1 MKKMKKM
8 IALMIAMVMVIG
20 TMSMTAFAADGDLVS
35 DTPIQVEDLTVGDV
49 VTYYQ
54 VIEWKDGNWAFK
66 APFDTLSD
74 ADLTEIIGTPA
85 VPDDPTTPEDESQEA
100 VAGKITQ
107 AMATKIAEAATS
119 GGTTD
124 PALTTTTWTK
134 ANPAA
139 GLYMI
144 VVAAKESGV
153 VYNPAFVGADFDDK
167 NDTNIISITAT
178 YSDTAVAKKTNIIT
192 KKTESDT
199 DEAIKQAINSK
210 VGEEITFN
218 VETTIPVFMPTFTKP
233 SFEVKDTITTGGVK
247 LDPDTIKV
255 TLTPAAEGT
264 VYQIKDT
271 SDTGFTIVFNE
282 AYLKSNKTSVKV
294 EVEYKGILTNKAD
307 FNINREE
314 NTVDVTYSNGPGEE
328 KGAMKDLT
336 NVYTFS
342 LGAALLGDKEKKTSE
357 IVKVGVDENGEYI
370 TELVELD
377 NEKKVG
383 ALPGAQFGLYTDS
396 ECKTLYTNDLT
407 DGLFTTGADGVITYK
422 GLAEGTYYLKEIS
435 APAGYI
441 KDQNPH
447 TVVIEAKYN
456 DPVNYTETVN
466 GISVTYD
473 IVTLK
478 SYSVTVDGQKN
489 TYEIVNDGPKEVS
502 TTINKESFEVQN
514 TKGRELPST
523 GGIGTTLFYVAG
535 SVLVI
540 GAAVL
545 LISKRRMGTR

>member
-1 MKKMKKM
+1 
-8 IALMIAMVMVIG
+8 MIAMVMVIG

-124 PALTTTTWTK
+124 PALTTTKWTK

-199 DEAIKQAINSK
+199 DEAIQQAINSK

-282 AYLKSNKTSVKV
+282 AYLKSNKTAVKV

-383 ALPGAQFGLYTDS
+383 ALPGAQFGLYTDAA
-396 ECKTLYTNDLT
+396 CTTLYTNDLT
-407 DGLFTTGADGVITYK
+407 NGLFTTGADGVITYK

-435 APAGYI
+435 APTGYI

-447 TVVIEAKYN
+447 TVVIEAEYN
-456 DPVNYTETVN
+456 APENYTETVS
-466 GISVTYD
+466 GISVTYE

-489 TYEIVNDGPKEVS
+489 TYEIVNNGPKEVS